1 MYYYKED
8 EDTYYKYEVSFDR
21 DKVLNL
27 LDEVKKRCSIISLE
41 AFRGSEK
48 FNPYYRHN
56 YEKAKERG
64 IKNFDEVTFKDLI
77 DYGDQIHELTIY
89 KYEYTRLVYLIN
101 ELLNGNSYVINEIF
115 NPKRINK
122 FNFDKKIESLKRR
135 LDSGKKINYKF
146 ESLMKKE
153 LSKLTIL
160 KEINENQISDEIYYL
175 KLQKLIKF
183 NLVDTLDKDI
193 KKRTDNFFERKLK
206 K

>member
-8 EDTYYKYEVSFDR
+8 ENNYYKYEVSFDR
-21 DKVLNL
+21 DKVLDL

-41 AFRGSEK
+41 AFRESEK
-48 FNPYYRHN
+48 FDPYYRSD

-89 KYEYTRLVYLIN
+89 KYEYTRLVYLIK

-115 NPKRINK
+115 NPKRINI